1 MKTIKIAFVLI
12 FQFSFQF
19 LKAQSFEGLIL
30 DKKDNTPIP
39 FVEIYFVDLHTGTTT
54 DDNGIFTIEHF
65 NQKKIHLQ
73 ITYIGYKTIDEI
85 IDIESVKK
93 KTFYLEES
101 HYKLEEVLIS
111 TSTSRLQ
118 RESIVSVYREK
129 MSELQKTAPIT
140 LAESISNIAGVEQNT
155 TGVGIGKPIIR
166 GLSGNRIV
174 TYAQGIRIENQQ
186 FGDEHG
192 LGVGEIGIES
202 VEVIKGPASLLYG
215 SDALGGV
222 LFFVDE
228 RYTKH
233 DTYETQFQSKFLS
246 NTLSTINDIGFKIHK
261 GEFKFNVFASY
272 ASHADY
278 QLPNNNRV
286 FNTRFDEKNVKTAFG
301 FNSKN
306 WISNIRYSF
315 LQNNFGITEGAS
327 INNSTSR
334 KFELPFQTINN
345 HNISIENN
353 FTLNDSKLKTTL
365 GYTSNY
371 RREFE
376 DDRNEQA
383 LGMYLNTFTYNLKW
397 NSPIFKE
404 RFDFIIGS
412 QGMFQKNNNN
422 GEEILIPNANTT
434 DLGLFTVANLKW
446 NKLQLQAGLRFDNRK
461 IDTKTTDNILA
472 FENSYSGTNFSF
484 GAVYKQEKTKFR
496 ANISSGFRAPNTSEL
511 LSDGVH
517 EGTNRY
523 EKGNRNLTNENAT
536 QIDFS
541 FDYSEEHFKFS
552 VNPFYNY
559 IKNYIFLTPTGN
571 TIDSDP
577 EFEYLQTNAFL
588 YGGEMGFHYHPHHL
602 HWLHLESTV
611 STVFAED
618 SDRNSLPLIPQTKLN
633 TRINTEFSANKK
645 WSFTSVYLQHIYKF
659 KQPKISIFETETKNY
674 HLINLG
680 TTIEIQTKNN
690 PIKINTGIKNVL
702 NTKYTDHLSRFK
714 NLGIQ
719 NQGINFYFGVAVSF
733 SNKLNTP

>member
-1 MKTIKIAFVLI
+1 MKKILSTVLFLIISITVLGQNFV
-12 FQFSFQF
+12 
-19 LKAQSFEGLIL
+19 GTIL
-30 DKKDNTPIP
+30 DKQDNKPIP

-54 DDNGIFTIEHF
+54 NENGIFTIEHF
-65 NQKKIHLQ
+65 NQKKIHVQ
-73 ITYIGYKTIDEI
+73 ITYIGYKTIDEV
-85 IDIESVKK
+85 IDIESAKN

-118 RESIVSVYREK
+118 RESIVSVSREK

-155 TGVGIGKPIIR
+155 TGAGIGKPIIR

-174 TYAQGIRIENQQ
+174 TYSQGIRIENQQ

-228 RYTKH
+228 RYAKH
-233 DTYETQFQSKFLS
+233 DTYEAKFQTKFLS
-246 NTLSTINDIGFKIHK
+246 NSLSTINDIGFKIHQ

-286 FNTRFDEKNVKTAFG
+286 FNTRFDEKNIKTAFG

-306 WISNIRYSF
+306 WISNFRYSF
-315 LQNNFGITEGAS
+315 LRNNFGITEDAS

-334 KFELPFQTINN
+334 EFELPFQTIYN
-345 HNISIENN
+345 HNISVENN
-353 FTLNDSKLKTTL
+353 FTLSDSKLKTTL

-376 DDRNEQA
+376 DSRNEQA
-383 LGMYLNTFTYNLKW
+383 LGMRLNTFTYNLKW

-404 RFDFIIGS
+404 RFDFVVGS
-412 QGMFQKNNNN
+412 QGMLQKNDNN
-422 GEEILIPNANTT
+422 GEEILIPDANTT
-434 DLGLFTVANLKW
+434 DFGLFAVSNLKW

-461 IDTKTTDNILA
+461 VNTKTTGNIIA
-472 FENSYSGTNFSF
+472 FENSYNGTNFSF
-484 GAVYKQEKTKFR
+484 GAVYKQENTKFR

-523 EKGNRNLTNENAT
+523 EKGNRDLTNENAT

-559 IKNYIFLTPTGN
+559 IKNYIFLVPTGN
-571 TIDSDP
+571 TIDNNP

-588 YGGEMGFHYHPHHL
+588 YGGEMGIHYHPHYL
-602 HWLHLESTV
+602 HWLHYESTI

-618 SDRNSLPLIPQTKLN
+618 TDKNSLPLIPQTKIN
-633 TRINTEFSANKK
+633 TRLNAEFFANKK
-645 WSFTSVYLQHIYKF
+645 WSFTSVYFQHIYKF
-659 KQPKISIFETETKNY
+659 KQPKISIFETETKDY
-674 HLINLG
+674 QLINLG
-680 TTIEIQTKNN
+680 TTIEIQTKKN

-702 NTKYTDHLSRFK
+702 NTKFTDHLSRFK

-719 NQGINFYFGVAVSF
+719 NQGINFYFGVQF
-733 SNKLNTP
+733 NLSNNL